1 MYKHVFGPVPSRRLG
16 ISLGVD
22 LVKPKSCNMNCVFC
36 ECGATPK
43 LADKRESFKDIKEVE
58 AVGHRVVHG
67 GEKFASSVI
76 ITEEVEEAMRKC
88 SELAPLHNPEI
99 INWIKD
105 NTDANVCLITN
116 SLLLNDDEVINE
128 VLRADLIIPTLNS
141 VDDEIFHK
149 INRPSKDIHISM
161 VMSGLQK
168 LSAVYNGKIYLE
180 TFIIEGLNDGE
191 EHIKKMAEFLKTIK
205 FTKIQLNSL
214 ARKGAE
220 RWVKPA
226 SIKVLNSVK
235 KIFIENGINNVE
247 IVKELSERKEKIEM
261 EEDLIENMKS
271 IREYSEEEMKKIFK
285 IKNTEKH

>member
-43 LADKRESFKDIKEVE
+43 LAEKRESFKDIREVE
-58 AVGHRVVHG
+58 NEIRSVLKDVKPDYITFSGN
-67 GEKFASSVI
+67 GEPTLSKDLG
-76 ITEEVEEAMRKC
+76 K
-88 SELAPLHNPEI
+88 I

-105 NTDANVCLITN
+105 NTDVKVCLITN
-116 SLLLNDDEVINE
+116 SLLLNDDEVIKE
-128 VLRADLIIPTLNS
+128 VQRADLIIPTLNS

-149 INRPSKDIHISM
+149 INRPSNNIHISM
-161 VMSGLQK
+161 LMSGLKK
-168 LSAVYNGKIYLE
+168 LSAVYNGKVYLE

-191 EHIKKMAEFLKTIK
+191 DHIKRMAAFLKTIR
-205 FTKIQLNSL
+205 FTKLQLNSL
-214 ARKGAE
+214 ARRGAE
-220 RWVKPA
+220 NWVKPA
-226 SIKVLNSVK
+226 SIEALNNVK
-235 KIFIENGINNVE
+235 RLFAENGIENVE

-285 IKNTEKH
+285 TKDNEKH

>member
-58 AVGHRVVHG
+58 SEIKSVLKDVKPDYITFSGS
-67 GEKFASSVI
+67 GEPTLSKD
-76 ITEEVEEAMRKC
+76 
-88 SELAPLHNPEI
+88 LGEI

-285 IKNTEKH
+285 TKDNEKH

>member
-22 LVKPKSCNMNCVFC
+22 LVKPKSCKMNCVFC

-58 AVGHRVVHG
+58 SEIKSVLKDVKPDYITFSGS
-67 GEKFASSVI
+67 GEPTLSKD
-76 ITEEVEEAMRKC
+76 
-88 SELAPLHNPEI
+88 LGEI

>member
-43 LADKRESFKDIKEVE
+43 LAVKRESFKDIKEVE
-58 AVGHRVVHG
+58 SEIKSVLKDVKPDYITFSGS
-67 GEKFASSVI
+67 GEPTLSKD
-76 ITEEVEEAMRKC
+76 
-88 SELAPLHNPEI
+88 LGEI

>member
-1 MYKHVFGPVPSRRLG
+1 M
-16 ISLGVD
+16 
-22 LVKPKSCNMNCVFC
+22 
-36 ECGATPK
+36 
-43 LADKRESFKDIKEVE
+43 
-58 AVGHRVVHG
+58 
-67 GEKFASSVI
+67 
-76 ITEEVEEAMRKC
+76 
-88 SELAPLHNPEI
+88 
-99 INWIKD
+99 
-105 NTDANVCLITN
+105 
-116 SLLLNDDEVINE
+116 
-128 VLRADLIIPTLNS
+128 
-141 VDDEIFHK
+141 
-149 INRPSKDIHISM
+149 
-161 VMSGLQK
+161 
-168 LSAVYNGKIYLE
+168 
-180 TFIIEGLNDGE
+180 NDGE

>member
-58 AVGHRVVHG
+58 NEIKAVLKDVKPDYVTFSGS
-67 GEKFASSVI
+67 GEPTLSKD
-76 ITEEVEEAMRKC
+76 
-88 SELAPLHNPEI
+88 LGEI
-99 INWIKD
+99 IDWIKD
-105 NTDANVCLITN
+105 NTDVSICLITN
-116 SLLLNDDEVINE
+116 SLLLNNDEVIKE
-128 VLRADLIIPTLNS
+128 VQRADLIIPTLNS
-141 VDDEIFHK
+141 VDDDIFHK

-161 VMSGLQK
+161 IMSGLQK
-168 LSAVYNGKIYLE
+168 LSAVFKGRIYLE

-191 EHIKKMAEFLKTIK
+191 EHIKRMAEFLRTIK

-214 ARKGAE
+214 ARRGAE
-220 RWVKPA
+220 SWVKPA
-226 SIKVLNSVK
+226 SIEALNNVK
-235 KIFIENGINNVE
+235 KIFAENGIENVE

-285 IKNTEKH
+285 IKNNEKH

>member
-58 AVGHRVVHG
+58 NEIKAVLKDVKPDYVTFSGS
-67 GEKFASSVI
+67 GEPTLSKD
-76 ITEEVEEAMRKC
+76 
-88 SELAPLHNPEI
+88 LGEI

-105 NTDANVCLITN
+105 NTDVSVCLITN
-116 SLLLNDDEVINE
+116 SLLLNNDEVIKE
-128 VLRADLIIPTLNS
+128 VQRADIIIPTLNS
-141 VDDEIFHK
+141 VDDDIFHK

-161 VMSGLQK
+161 IMSGLQK
-168 LSAVYNGKIYLE
+168 LSAVFKGRIYLE

-191 EHIKKMAEFLKTIK
+191 EHIKRMAEFLRTIK

-214 ARKGAE
+214 ARRGAE
-220 RWVKPA
+220 SWVKPA
-226 SIKVLNSVK
+226 SIEALNNVK
-235 KIFIENGINNVE
+235 KIFAENGIENVE

-285 IKNTEKH
+285 IKNNEKH

>member
-43 LADKRESFKDIKEVE
+43 LADKREHFKDIKEVE
-58 AVGHRVVHG
+58 SEIKSVLKDVKPDYITFSGS
-67 GEKFASSVI
+67 GEPTLSKD
-76 ITEEVEEAMRKC
+76 
-88 SELAPLHNPEI
+88 LGEI

>member
-58 AVGHRVVHG
+58 SEIKSVLKDVKPDYITFSGS
-67 GEKFASSVI
+67 GEPTLSKD
-76 ITEEVEEAMRKC
+76 
-88 SELAPLHNPEI
+88 LGEI

-205 FTKIQLNSL
+205 MTKIQLNSL

>member
-58 AVGHRVVHG
+58 NEIKAVLKDVKPDYVTFSGS
-67 GEKFASSVI
+67 GEPTLSKD
-76 ITEEVEEAMRKC
+76 
-88 SELAPLHNPEI
+88 LGEI

-105 NTDANVCLITN
+105 NTDVSICLITN
-116 SLLLNDDEVINE
+116 SLLLNNDEVIKE
-128 VLRADLIIPTLNS
+128 VQRADLIIPTLNS
-141 VDDEIFHK
+141 VDDDIFHK

-161 VMSGLQK
+161 IMTGLQK
-168 LSAVYNGKIYLE
+168 LSAVFKGRIYLE

-191 EHIKKMAEFLKTIK
+191 EHIKRMAEFLRTIK

-214 ARKGAE
+214 ARRGAE
-220 RWVKPA
+220 SWVKPT
-226 SIKVLNSVK
+226 SIEALNNVK
-235 KIFIENGINNVE
+235 KIFAENGIENVE

-285 IKNTEKH
+285 IKNNEKH

>member
-43 LADKRESFKDIKEVE
+43 LADKREHFKDIKEVE
-58 AVGHRVVHG
+58 SEIKSVLKDVKPDYITFSGS
-67 GEKFASSVI
+67 GEPTLSKD
-76 ITEEVEEAMRKC
+76 
-88 SELAPLHNPEI
+88 LGEI

-235 KIFIENGINNVE
+235 KIFIENGINNEE

>member
-43 LADKRESFKDIKEVE
+43 LADKREHFKDIKEVE
-58 AVGHRVVHG
+58 SEIKSVLKDVKPDYITFSGS
-67 GEKFASSVI
+67 GEPTLSKD
-76 ITEEVEEAMRKC
+76 
-88 SELAPLHNPEI
+88 LGEI

-128 VLRADLIIPTLNS
+128 VLRADLIIPTSNS

>member
-58 AVGHRVVHG
+58 SEIKSVLKDVKPDYITFSGS
-67 GEKFASSVI
+67 GEPTLSKD
-76 ITEEVEEAMRKC
+76 
-88 SELAPLHNPEI
+88 LGEI

-285 IKNTEKH
+285 IKNNEKH

>member
-43 LADKRESFKDIKEVE
+43 LADKREHFKDIKEVE
-58 AVGHRVVHG
+58 SEIKSVLKDVKPDYITFSGS
-67 GEKFASSVI
+67 GEPTLSKD
-76 ITEEVEEAMRKC
+76 
-88 SELAPLHNPEI
+88 LGEI

-220 RWVKPA
+220 RWVNPA

>member
-58 AVGHRVVHG
+58 SEIKSVLKDVKPDYITFSGS
-67 GEKFASSVI
+67 GEPTLSKD
-76 ITEEVEEAMRKC
+76 
-88 SELAPLHNPEI
+88 LGEI

-235 KIFIENGINNVE
+235 KIFIENRINNVE

-285 IKNTEKH
+285 IKNTEKY

>member
-43 LADKRESFKDIKEVE
+43 LADKREHFKDIKEVE
-58 AVGHRVVHG
+58 SEIKSVLKDVKPDYITFSGS
-67 GEKFASSVI
+67 GEPTLSKD
-76 ITEEVEEAMRKC
+76 
-88 SELAPLHNPEI
+88 LGEI

-247 IVKELSERKEKIEM
+247 IVKEFSERKEKIEM

>member
-58 AVGHRVVHG
+58 SEIKSVLKDVKPDYITFSGS
-67 GEKFASSVI
+67 GEPTLSKD
-76 ITEEVEEAMRKC
+76 
-88 SELAPLHNPEI
+88 LGEI

-271 IREYSEEEMKKIFK
+271 IRESSEEEMKKIFK

>member
-58 AVGHRVVHG
+58 NEIKAVLKDVKPDYVTFSGS
-67 GEKFASSVI
+67 GEPTLSKD
-76 ITEEVEEAMRKC
+76 
-88 SELAPLHNPEI
+88 LGEI

-105 NTDANVCLITN
+105 NTDVSVCLITN
-116 SLLLNDDEVINE
+116 SLLLNNDEVIKE
-128 VLRADLIIPTLNS
+128 VQRADLIIPTLNS
-141 VDDEIFHK
+141 VDDDIFHK

-161 VMSGLQK
+161 IMSGLQK
-168 LSAVYNGKIYLE
+168 LSAVFKGRIYLE

-191 EHIKKMAEFLKTIK
+191 EHIKRMAEFLRTIK

-214 ARKGAE
+214 ARRGTE
-220 RWVKPA
+220 SWVKPA
-226 SIKVLNSVK
+226 SIEALNNVK
-235 KIFIENGINNVE
+235 KIFAENGIENVE

-285 IKNTEKH
+285 IKNNEKH

>member
-58 AVGHRVVHG
+58 SEIKSVLKDVKPDYITFSGS
-67 GEKFASSVI
+67 GEPTLSKD
-76 ITEEVEEAMRKC
+76 
-88 SELAPLHNPEI
+88 LGEI

>member
-1 MYKHVFGPVPSRRLG
+1 MSVIVKFLG
-16 ISLGVD
+16 TAQDGGIPQVGC
-22 LVKPKSCNMNCVFC
+22 KC
-36 ECGATPK
+36 EMCTDIRAGKRKEILQAAVGIENTETGNRYMIEATPNFSK
-43 LADKRESFKDIKEVE
+43 QYQSFIADKNGSLDGIFLTHAHMGHYTGLMYLGKE
-58 AVGHRVVHG
+58 A
-67 GEKFASSVI
+67 
-76 ITEEVEEAMRKC
+76 
-88 SELAPLHNPEI
+88 
-99 INWIKD
+99 
-105 NTDANVCLITN
+105 
-116 SLLLNDDEVINE
+116 
-128 VLRADLIIPTLNS
+128 LNS
-141 VDDEIFHK
+141 KETK
-149 INRPSKDIHISM
+149 
-161 VMSGLQK
+161 
-168 LSAVYNGKIYLE
+168 VYVS
-180 TFIIEGLNDGE
+180 
-191 EHIKKMAEFLKTIK
+191 KKMAEFLKTIK

>member
-58 AVGHRVVHG
+58 SEIKSVLKDVKPDYITFSGS
-67 GEKFASSVI
+67 GEPTLSKD
-76 ITEEVEEAMRKC
+76 
-88 SELAPLHNPEI
+88 LGEI

-180 TFIIEGLNDGE
+180 TFIIEGMNDGE

>member
-22 LVKPKSCNMNCVFC
+22 LVKPKSCNMNCVFR
-36 ECGATPK
+36 ESGATPK
-43 LADKRESFKDIKEVE
+43 LADKREHFKDIKEVE
-58 AVGHRVVHG
+58 SEIKSVLKDVKPDYITFSGS
-67 GEKFASSVI
+67 GEPTLSKD
-76 ITEEVEEAMRKC
+76 
-88 SELAPLHNPEI
+88 LGEI

>member
-58 AVGHRVVHG
+58 SEIKSVLKDVKPDYITFSGS
-67 GEKFASSVI
+67 GEPTLSKD
-76 ITEEVEEAMRKC
+76 
-88 SELAPLHNPEI
+88 LGEI

-247 IVKELSERKEKIEM
+247 IVKEFSERKEKIEM